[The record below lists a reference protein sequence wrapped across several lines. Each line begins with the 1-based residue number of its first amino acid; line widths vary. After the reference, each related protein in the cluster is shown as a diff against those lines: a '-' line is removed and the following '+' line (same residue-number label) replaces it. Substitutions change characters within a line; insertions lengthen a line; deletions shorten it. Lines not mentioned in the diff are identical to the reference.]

1 MKGYNV
7 KHLLQYLKKY
17 RRDCVLAPLLKL
29 LESCFELFVPLVIA
43 YAIDEGIYG
52 GKSEAITN
60 SFWLLALL
68 AAVGFGAALAAQYF
82 AAHAAVGFAANV
94 RKSLFEKLLSLSAKD
109 VDQMGSTTMIT
120 RMTSDVQGLQNG
132 VNLTLRL
139 FLRSPCIVFGAMI
152 MAFTVD
158 ADSGWIFVGVI
169 PILAVIVFGIMLIT
183 VPLHKKVQ
191 KGLDALMARLRSNL
205 NGVRVLRAFRQE
217 KEQENAFQ
225 RENTELKKRQL
236 KEGRY
241 SSLTA
246 PLTFLVI
253 NLATLLLIY
262 TGSLQIK
269 HGDLTAGQVVALY
282 NYMAQILVELVKL
295 ANLIVTMTKAKAC
308 GDRVW
313 AVLALPEDDLTRRIE
328 NAEENLPDCPDC
340 AVELQ
345 NVGLYFDKNA
355 EPCLQNICLKAKKG
369 QTVGIIGGT
378 GAGKSAL
385 VNLIPRFY
393 DASAGSVFVLGKDVR
408 AYEPKELRRHIGI
421 VEQKCRLFAGTIREN
436 LLFGGKTASDEE
448 LWNALR
454 IAQADRVVTE
464 KGGLD
469 AKVEQGGRNLSGGQR
484 QRLTIAR
491 ALVGSPEIVIFDDS
505 TSALDFL
512 TDAALRSALQT
523 LTDTTVFIVSQ
534 RTASIRH
541 ADTILVLEE
550 GKAVGVG
557 GHGELLENC
566 NVYREIYDSQ
576 FKAGDEQ

>member
-7 KHLLQYLKKY
+7 KHLLRYLKKY
-17 RRDCVLAPLLKL
+17 RRDCVLSPLLKL

-52 GKSEAITN
+52 GNSAAITN

-82 AAHAAVGFAANV
+82 AAHAAVGFAADV

-109 VDQMGSTTMIT
+109 VDNMGSTTMIT

-158 ADSGWIFVGVI
+158 PDSGWIFVGVI
-169 PILAVIVFGIMLIT
+169 PILAVIVFGIMMIT

-313 AVLALPEDDLTRRIE
+313 AVLSLPEDDLTKKIISAEGNLPQNADSTVAFENVSLCFDE
-328 NAEENLPDCPDC
+328 NAEPTLSEISF
-340 AVELQ
+340 AAQ
-345 NVGLYFDKNA
+345 
-355 EPCLQNICLKAKKG
+355 KG

-393 DASAGSVFVLGKDVR
+393 DASGGSVFVLGTDVR
-408 AYEPKELRRHIGI
+408 AYEPKELRSHIGI

-436 LLFGGKTASDEE
+436 LLFGGKTASDKE
-448 LWNALR
+448 LWKALR
-454 IAQADRVVTE
+454 IAQAEKVVTE

-469 AKVEQGGRNLSGGQR
+469 ANIEQGGRNLSGGQR

-523 LTDTTVFIVSQ
+523 LSNTTVFIVSQ

-550 GKAVGVG
+550 GKTVGIG
-557 GHGELLENC
+557 THGELLENC
-566 NVYREIYDSQ
+566 SVYREIYDSQ